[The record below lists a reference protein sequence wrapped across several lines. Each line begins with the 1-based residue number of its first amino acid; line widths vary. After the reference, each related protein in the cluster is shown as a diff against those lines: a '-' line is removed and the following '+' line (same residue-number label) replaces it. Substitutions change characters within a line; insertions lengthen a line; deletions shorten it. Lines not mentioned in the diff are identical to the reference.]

1 MNALKRNLIMKPL
14 NKIICMTTIGL
25 TIIACNQTNKE
36 AVVET
41 EVETKVTDEVTL
53 TKDQY
58 KMADIQLGQIEM
70 RNLSNV
76 IKASGEL
83 DLPPESMVSISAPLG
98 GYVRSTGLL
107 TGKEVRK
114 GQVIAV
120 IENPEFI
127 DIQQQYLES
136 RSRMEFLQLEYT
148 RQEEL
153 RKEDVNSAKTF
164 QQVSSELKT
173 MRARMSG
180 LQQKL
185 SLIGINLNSLQAGKI
200 SRTSNLYSPI
210 SGYVMTSNVNKGK
223 YVMPTDVLFELG
235 NRSDLHLALN
245 VYEKDASRINVGQ
258 SIRFALANSNDYNR
272 VARVFLIGKS
282 TGTERTIPV
291 YCKIENVSAS
301 LIPGMYAK
309 ALISVTEDLVK
320 AVPSDAIVN
329 DAGNDFLFI
338 KLKDD
343 ANGDTFKMIPIKR
356 GIEEDNY
363 TEVILPEN
371 FSQNSQVVLKGAYA
385 LLSAMKNVED

>member
-1 MNALKRNLIMKPL
+1 M
-14 NKIICMTTIGL
+14 IGL
-25 TIIACNQTNKE
+25 TVMGCNQTNKE
-36 AVVET
+36 AT
-41 EVETKVTDEVTL
+41 VETKVETKISDEVTL

-58 KMADIQLGQIEM
+58 KVAEIQLGKIEM

-107 TGKEVRK
+107 PGQEVRK

-136 RSRMEFLQLEYT
+136 RSRMEFLQLEYK

-164 QQVSSELKT
+164 QQVSSELKM

-185 SLIGINLNSLQAGKI
+185 SLIGLSVNSLQAGRI
-200 SRTSNLYSPI
+200 SKTSNLYSPI
-210 SGYVMTSNVNKGK
+210 SGYVITSNVNKGK

-235 NRSDLHLALN
+235 NKSDLHLALN
-245 VYEKDASRINVGQ
+245 VYEKDASRIKVGQ
-258 SIRFALANSNDYNR
+258 SIRFALANSNEYNR
-272 VARVFLIGKS
+272 VAKVFLIGKS
-282 TGTERTIPV
+282 TGTEGTVPV
-291 YCKIENVSAS
+291 HCHIENADAS

-309 ALISVTEDLVK
+309 ALISVTEDLVT

-329 DAGNDFLFI
+329 DAGDDYLFI
-338 KLKDD
+338 QLKNDE
-343 ANGDTFKMIPIKR
+343 NGYTFKMIPIKR

-363 TEVILPEN
+363 TEVILP
-371 FSQNSQVVLKGAYA
+371 SQFDQSSQLVLKGAYA
-385 LLSAMKNVED
+385 LLSAMKNVEE

>member
-1 MNALKRNLIMKPL
+1 MKLL
-14 NKIICMTTIGL
+14 NKIICITMIGL
-25 TIIACNQTNKE
+25 TVMGCNQTNKE
-36 AVVET
+36 VAVET
-41 EVETKVTDEVTL
+41 EAETKVTDEVSL

-58 KMADIQLGQIEM
+58 KVADIQLGKIEM

-98 GYVRSTGLL
+98 GYVRSNGLL
-107 TGKEVRK
+107 PGQEVRK
-114 GQVIAV
+114 GQVVAV

-136 RSRMEFLQLEYT
+136 RSRMEFLQLEYK

-164 QQVSSELKT
+164 QQVSSELNM

-185 SLIGINLNSLQAGKI
+185 SLIGINVNSLQAGRI
-200 SRTSNLYSPI
+200 SKTSNLYSPI
-210 SGYVMTSNVNKGK
+210 SGYVITSNVNKGK

-235 NRSDLHLALN
+235 NKSDLHLALN
-245 VYEKDASRINVGQ
+245 VYEKDASRIKVGQ
-258 SIRFALANSNDYNR
+258 SIRFALANSNEYNR
-272 VARVFLIGKS
+272 IARVFLIGKS
-282 TGTERTIPV
+282 TGTEGTVPV
-291 YCKIENVSAS
+291 HCHIENVSAS
-301 LIPGMYAK
+301 LIPGMYVK
-309 ALISVTEDLVK
+309 ALISVTEDLVT

-329 DAGNDFLFI
+329 DAGDDYLFI
-338 KLKDD
+338 QLKNDTT
-343 ANGDTFKMIPIKR
+343 GYTFKMIPIKR

-363 TEVILPEN
+363 TEVILPQQ
-371 FSQNSQVVLKGAYA
+371 FDQGSQLVLKGAYA
-385 LLSAMKNVED
+385 LLSAMKNVEE

>member
-1 MNALKRNLIMKPL
+1 MKLL
-14 NKIICMTTIGL
+14 NKIICLSMIGL
-25 TIIACNQTNKE
+25 TVMGCNQTNKE
-36 AVVET
+36 VAVET
-41 EVETKVTDEVTL
+41 EAETKVTDEVSL

-58 KMADIQLGQIEM
+58 KVADIQLGEIEM

-83 DLPPESMVSISAPLG
+83 DLAPESMVFISAPLG
-98 GYVRSTGLL
+98 GYVRSNGLL
-107 TGKEVRK
+107 PGQEVRK
-114 GQVIAV
+114 GQVVAI

-136 RSRMEFLQLEYT
+136 RSRMEFLQLEYK

-164 QQVSSELKT
+164 QQVSSELKM

-185 SLIGINLNSLQAGKI
+185 SLIGINVNSLQAGRI

-210 SGYVMTSNVNKGK
+210 SGYVITSTVNKGK

-235 NRSDLHLALN
+235 DKSDLHLALN
-245 VYEKDASRINVGQ
+245 VYEKDASRIKVGQ
-258 SIRFALANSNDYNR
+258 SIRFALANSNEYNR
-272 VARVFLIGKS
+272 VAKVFLIGKA
-282 TGTERTIPV
+282 TGTEGTVPV
-291 YCKIENVSAS
+291 HCHIENVGAS

-309 ALISVTEDLVK
+309 ALISVTEDLVT

-329 DAGNDFLFI
+329 DAGDDYLFI
-338 KLKDD
+338 QLKND
-343 ANGDTFKMIPIKR
+343 AKGYTFKMIPIKR

-363 TEVILPEN
+363 TEVILPQQFN
-371 FSQNSQVVLKGAYA
+371 QGSQLVLKGAYA
-385 LLSAMKNVED
+385 LLSAMKNVEE